1 MPFLVK
7 ARNLLRNLFF
17 SPAVEADLHDEV
29 HSHLQLLAHENL
41 RAGMSPEEAQRAA
54 RIELGGLEQVK
65 EQVREQ
71 RLGNWLQSVYADCRF
86 ALRQLRK
93 NPGFTLIAILTL
105 ALGIGAN
112 AALFTVVESVLLR
125 PLPYAQS
132 ERLMFIAPKADKL
145 QFWNTAWLNYRDI
158 RDQSHSFQALG
169 AYTQDVA
176 VIQTNDASTAASA
189 VHVTSSIFPM
199 LGVPPL
205 LGRVFTEAEGQP
217 GGPAVVILSEGLW
230 RDTFKADPGIVGRAV
245 RIGGVPHTVVG
256 VMPRVMRFPE
266 EAGADF
272 QKGLWLPLQP
282 TPEMLKDRGDNFTE
296 VVGQLRPGVTA
307 KQAQAELDIIAQR
320 IHRESPDLVTS
331 TFRFR
336 VTPYLQLLTVQ
347 VRPVLLALLGA
358 LALVLLIACANVANL
373 LIARCLGRQ
382 QEFAVRS
389 ALGAS
394 RSRLIRQLL
403 GEGAVLSVL
412 GSAFGFLLAEL
423 ALAGMR
429 KLPEGTIPRGDSIA
443 IHWPLM
449 LALAA
454 IATLTTLLSSLLPAL
469 LVARS
474 DPQAGLQVA
483 TRSLGTRSVRG
494 HMSGW
499 LVAGEVALST
509 VLLIG
514 AGLLFRTLYNLEHSQ
529 LGFGVTH
536 VTTFSAMSANSGGF
550 VSMAVSEDTANAPTS
565 MATLV
570 YAPVLERIRHLPGV
584 ESAALATTPPLSGSD
599 LHSSFDIVG
608 RPKDAANKPN
618 ARVTAISDQ
627 YARALRTP
635 LVRGRMIDAGDSAG
649 APPVAV
655 INESLAKQYFPNTDP
670 LQQQIDLGGK
680 ETGMAR
686 PFTIVGVLSNEVDS
700 NVGGTP
706 DPMIFIP
713 YQQVPT
719 TSLFYQALISTM
731 VNFVV
736 KTRGDLPVA
745 STMRSLFH
753 EAAPTLALDNFK
765 SMQQV
770 VDENIFNQRLGLYL
784 TGGFAG
790 LAILMVM
797 AGLYGVLAQLVSYRR
812 HEIGIRMALGATRQN
827 VARMVLWQ
835 GAVMIAIGLAS
846 GIVLALAAGQVLNSF
861 LYDVRPTDLLT
872 YAGVAVALLLIGL
885 VASLLPAHKAASIE
899 PMQALRED

>member
-1 MPFLVK
+1 MPMFVTIRNFL
-7 ARNLLRNLFF
+7 RSLFP
-17 SPAVEADLHDEV
+17 SRDVESDLDQEL
-29 HSHLQLLAHENL
+29 HSHLQMLAEQNSL
-41 RAGMSPEEAQRAA
+41 NGMSPEEAQRAA
-54 RIELGGLEQVK
+54 RLELGGIEQVK

-71 RLGNWLQSVYADCRF
+71 RLGNWLHSVCSDSRF

-93 NPGFTLIAILTL
+93 NPGFTAIAILTL

-132 ERLMFIAPKADKL
+132 ERLMFIAPKTDKL
-145 QFWNTAWLNYRDI
+145 QFSNTSWLNYRDI
-158 RDQSHSFQALG
+158 RGQSHSFQALG
-169 AYTQDVA
+169 AYSQDVA
-176 VIQTNDASTAASA
+176 VLQTKDVSTAASA
-189 VHVTSSIFPM
+189 VRVTPSIFPM

-217 GGPAVVILSEGLW
+217 GGPAVVMLSEGLW
-230 RDTFKADPGIVGRAV
+230 RETFKADPDIIGRAV
-245 RIGGVPHTVVG
+245 RIGGVTHTVVG
-256 VMPRVMRFPE
+256 VMPRRMTFPE
-266 EAGADF
+266 EAGPDF

-282 TPEMLKDRGDNFTE
+282 TPEMLKDRGYNFTE
-296 VVGQLRPGVTA
+296 IVGQLRPDVTA
-307 KQAQAELDIIAQR
+307 KQAQAELEIIAQR
-320 IHRESPDLVTS
+320 IHRENPDRVS
-331 TFRFR
+331 SDFRFR
-336 VTPYLQLLTVQ
+336 ATTYLQSLTVQ

-412 GSAFGFLLAEL
+412 GSALGFLLAEL

-429 KLPEGTIPRGDSIA
+429 KLPAGTIPRGDSIA
-443 IHWPLM
+443 IHWPLL

-474 DPQAGLQVA
+474 DPQAGLQA
-483 TRSLGTRSVRG
+483 GTRSLGSRSVRG

-536 VTTFSAMSANSGGF
+536 VTTFSAMSADSGGF
-550 VSMAVSEDTANAPTS
+550 GSMAVSEDTPNAPTS

-570 YAPVLERIRHLPGV
+570 YAPVLERLRHIPGV
-584 ESAALATTPPLSGSD
+584 ESAALSTTPPLSGSD
-599 LHSSFDIVG
+599 LHSSFEIVG
-608 RPKDAANKPN
+608 RPKDRANTPST
-618 ARVTAISDQ
+618 RVTAISDE
-627 YARALRTP
+627 YAYTMRTP
-635 LVRGRMIDAGDSAG
+635 LVRGRMIDAGDS
-649 APPVAV
+649 PSSPLVVV
-655 INESLAKQYFPNTDP
+655 INESLAKQYFANMDP

-680 ETGMAR
+680 QTGMPK
-686 PFTIVGVLSNEVDS
+686 PFTIVGVLSDQVDS

-706 DPMIFIP
+706 DPMIFLP

-719 TSLFYQALISTM
+719 TSLFYQALVSTM

-745 STMRSLFH
+745 STMRSVFH

-765 SMQQV
+765 TMQQV
-770 VDENIFNQRLGLYL
+770 VDENIFSQRLGLYL

-835 GAVMIAIGLAS
+835 GALMIAIGLAS
-846 GIVLALAAGQVLNSF
+846 GIVLALASGQVLSSF
-861 LYDVRPTDLLT
+861 LYDVRPTDLWT
-872 YAGVAVALLLIGL
+872 YAGVAIGL
-885 VASLLPAHKAASIE
+885 LVIGLIASLLPAHKAASIE